1 MIEGAP
7 VVCFQRPY
15 STVPLPNALPHKDT
29 ITRSFKD
36 PILGKKSRS
45 LIVVLNWVSLGVV
58 SFVTPLMSCC
68 VSSYGFIALHSN
80 LSHVTDHWS
89 IS

>member
-29 ITRSFKD
+29 ITKSFKD
-36 PILGKKSRS
+36 PILGKKIKESNCGS
-45 LIVVLNWVSLGVV
+45 ELGVPGCGKFCNPSNELLCFLLWV
-58 SFVTPLMSCC
+58 YCTAFQFKSC
-68 VSSYGFIALHSN
+68 H
-80 LSHVTDHWS
+80 
-89 IS
+89 